1 MNKKVLLMIIRI
13 LSLTKGTTGAE
24 NINEQDPMFFQP
36 TPTVE
41 IQLAS
46 ASWSQ
51 PEAPVF
57 L

>member
-1 MNKKVLLMIIRI
+1 MIVRI

-24 NINEQDPMFFQP
+24 NINSQDPMFFQP

-46 ASWSQ
+46 ASWRQ